1 MAERRPTDGRKI
13 FYELWIRNDGK
24 EQSNNRVRIIKSDA
38 VSYKKY

>member
-1 MAERRPTDGRKI
+1 MAERWPKEGRQI
-13 FYELWIRNDGK
+13 FYELWRINDGK